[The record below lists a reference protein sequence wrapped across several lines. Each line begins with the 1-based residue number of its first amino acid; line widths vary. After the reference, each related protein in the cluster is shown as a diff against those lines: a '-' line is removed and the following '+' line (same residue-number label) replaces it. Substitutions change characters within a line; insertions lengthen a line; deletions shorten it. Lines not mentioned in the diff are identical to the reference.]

1 MFKCMPNVQDTIKK
15 ITYQTKNQ
23 GDFDLN
29 ERRHLTDANTETTQ
43 ILKLSKK
50 DFKLP
55 S

>member
-1 MFKCMPNVQDTIKK
+1 MYAKCLGYNKKK
-15 ITYQTKNQ
+15 ITCQTKNQ